1 LTNKDWDNVVILD
14 GCRYDLFRETNTIDG
29 KLDSRITPVSATP
42 EFLTENFQ
50 DRQFHDIV
58 YVTANPTYRTRELHD
73 VFYRVIDVWKDQWD
87 DDLKTVKPEA
97 MAEATKQV
105 HARHPN
111 KRIISHF
118 MQPHYPFIGD
128 LSAEIGQHSGFEYIY
143 RRVTGKEASR
153 DNPTVWEC
161 LKYDDLS
168 RELVWNAYRENLE
181 IALPHVQELVD
192 MLDGK
197 TVITSDHG
205 NMLGERPFPL
215 ASRIYGH
222 PKKVRCEQLCQVPWL
237 ICEYNTRKKITE
249 DDQSRSAELEK
260 SEIVTDRLADLGY
273 VDAQSMT

>member
-1 LTNKDWDNVVILD
+1 MDEDWDNVVILD
-14 GCRYDLFRETNTIDG
+14 GCRYDLFRETNTIEG
-29 KLDSRITPVSATP
+29 ELDSRIAPVSATP

-50 DRQFHDIV
+50 DRQFHKIV
-58 YVTANPTYRTRELHD
+58 YVTGNPMYRTRGLHD
-73 VFYRVIDVWKDQWD
+73 VFYRVIDVWKDRWD
-87 DDLKTVKPEA
+87 DELKTVRPEA
-97 MAEATKQV
+97 MAEATKQA
-105 HARHPN
+105 HKRYPN

-128 LSAEIGQHSGFEYIY
+128 LSAEIGQHSGFEYTY

-153 DNPTVWEC
+153 DNPTVWER

-168 RELVWNAYRENLE
+168 QGLVWDAYRENLE
-181 IALPHVQELVD
+181 IALPYVQELVD
-192 MLDGK
+192 ILDGK

-222 PKKVRCEQLCQVPWL
+222 PKKVRCKQLCQVPWL
-237 ICEYNTRKKITE
+237 ICEYDTRKKIKGS
-249 DDQSRSAELEK
+249 DQGMSTELEK

-273 VDAQSMT
+273 VDTQSPM